1 MQRSNTAPW
10 GHKKSSLG
18 QKFRK
23 RNLERLVTY
32 KAITERRER
41 SERRQ
46 QQNAQREL
54 EHEDYR

>member
-1 MQRSNTAPW
+1 MKRSNTAPW

-23 RNLERLVTY
+23 RNLERFVRY
-32 KAITERRER
+32 KAITERQER

-46 QQNAQREL
+46 NEREIENAYVDQ
-54 EHEDYR
+54 D